1 MEGSKPGG
9 AWWMRDEGANGA
21 RGVSR
26 RSLFC
31 LRRRPDRDRFGWA
44 RLHPEGVFS
53 ASQGR
58 FVSEPS
64 LSEEESAMSSEKSE
78 VKFESTMGAEEAIAY
93 FEQIIASLKRGSVT
107 INQGGKTLT
116 LNPTQTM
123 KVEVEAE
130 RKKDKEEIKV
140 EMKWKTKV
148 PELTISGNTQ

>member
-1 MEGSKPGG
+1 
-9 AWWMRDEGANGA
+9 
-21 RGVSR
+21 
-26 RSLFC
+26 
-31 LRRRPDRDRFGWA
+31 
-44 RLHPEGVFS
+44 
-53 ASQGR
+53 
-58 FVSEPS
+58 
-64 LSEEESAMSSEKSE
+64 MSSEKSE
-78 VKFESTMGAEEAIAY
+78 VKFEATMGAEEAIAY